1 MRILIVSLVLSISS
15 VANAA
20 VKQLSCEIKHG
31 DVLETREFIFD
42 TDDFSKEN
50 PEADTILVKTN
61 EDPDLVWI
69 DATDGAKFGIPITTY
84 YETYGVGKTY
94 RTNFEVTPTFLT
106 FNYFVNPEC
115 RSAMNYAS
123 ASKTICVAGDKPQPL
138 SISRKTLTGIDDDY
152 SPPKEFSCE
161 ISDFS
166 TQDNAI

>member
-1 MRILIVSLVLSISS
+1 MRFLVVSLVLSISS
-15 VANAA
+15 AANAA

-50 PEADTILVKTN
+50 PEADT
-61 EDPDLVWI
+61 VWI
-69 DATDGAKFGIPITTY
+69 DATNGARFGIPVTTY

-106 FNYFVNPEC
+106 FNYFAMPEC

-123 ASKTICVAGDKPQPL
+123 ASKTICGGGDTPRPL
-138 SISRKTLTGIDDDY
+138 SISRKTLTGMDDD

-161 ISDFS
+161 ISNFS
-166 TQDNAI
+166 TQDNVI